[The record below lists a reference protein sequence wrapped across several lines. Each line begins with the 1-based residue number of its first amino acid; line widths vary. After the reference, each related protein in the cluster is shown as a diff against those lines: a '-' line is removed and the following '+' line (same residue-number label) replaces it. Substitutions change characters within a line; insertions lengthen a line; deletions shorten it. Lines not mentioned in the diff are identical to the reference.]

1 MGSAALL
8 GAALYWLDF
17 RPWLAGLLIGLLAY
31 KPQFGVLL
39 EAAALASASLRATPY
54 VMDYDL
60 VVVAIAMAFF
70 ARHGLKQGFHDY
82 EIGMLAAAWVVPLLS
97 RSVAGIAAI
106 PLGLMVMP
114 AFYTFVL
121 RRAALDREVLA
132 SGEHRVAQA

>member
-60 VVVAIAMAFF
+60 VMVA
-70 ARHGLKQGFHDY
+70 
-82 EIGMLAAAWVVPLLS
+82 S
-97 RSVAGIAAI
+97 RWRFS
-106 PLGLMVMP
+106 
-114 AFYTFVL
+114 
-121 RRAALDREVLA
+121 
-132 SGEHRVAQA
+132 RVTD